1 MNIMLIIAG
10 IMSLFAAII
19 HVGCIYFGAS
29 WYRFFG
35 AGEQMAIMAEQGS
48 IKPTLITSCI
58 IFVLMVWSLYAF
70 SAAGMM
76 VKLPFLRVILVMI
89 TVIYLLRGVAG
100 YFLINNPLG
109 RTPEFWIWSSSICLG
124 IGIMH
129 LIGLKQVWPTF

>member
-100 YFLINNPLG
+100 YFFINNPLG

>member
-10 IMSLFAAII
+10 IMSLFAATI

-48 IKPTLITSCI
+48 IKPALITSCI
-58 IFVLMVWSLYAF
+58 IFVLMIWSLYAF

-129 LIGLKQVWPTF
+129 LIGVKQMWSTF

>member
-1 MNIMLIIAG
+1 MLIIAG

-48 IKPTLITSCI
+48 FKPTLITSCI

-100 YFLINNPLG
+100 YFFINNPLG